1 MQSQTL
7 CQRWDGKCNK
17 TIWKLEKLC
26 VCKSHLVNYYE
37 KEIGSYFLHWN
48 FDKNQRE
55 VWHYCTN
62 FSIKFGN
69 MKKNPWNIC
78 LSKIVVINVS
88 TRLKQ
93 IASQDLC
100 AQNANCSRNNTISLN
115 WNDDEKSWFAVF
127 NRVFGFPLD
136 FDENWWSYS
145 TRVRNENFS

>member
-55 VWHYCTN
+55 VWHYGTN
-62 FSIKFGN
+62 FSIKFGK
-69 MKKNPWNIC
+69 MKKKIPWNIC
-78 LSKIVVINVS
+78 LSK
-88 TRLKQ
+88 KQ
-93 IASQDLC
+93 IASQNLC

-115 WNDDEKSWFAVF
+115 HPSTEMMTKKVDLLSLIVF
-127 NRVFGFPLD
+127 LVFH
-136 FDENWWSYS
+136 
-145 TRVRNENFS
+145 